1 MRFAAVI
8 IGGGIGSLLRYIV
21 SGAVQSRVEAV
32 FPYGTLCV
40 NMAGCCVIGFLWTL
54 FDMTAVRPETRLFF
68 ITGVLGGFTT
78 FSSFGVETF
87 NLFRDA
93 EYLRAFANVAVS
105 NIAGLACVFIG
116 VISSRALFALFR

>member
-54 FDMTAVRPETRLFF
+54 FELTTVRPEMRLFF

-87 NLFRDA
+87 NLFRDG

-105 NIAGLACVFIG
+105 NIAGLGCVFIG
-116 VISSRALFALFR
+116 VISGRALFALFR